1 MPKDD
6 REIKWGQMLVI
17 LNRKKGNIM
26 YSNIMYVCMCVC
38 IYVSMY
44 LCMSVSMYVKH
55 GLGDKTWS
63 DKTWRNK
70 IWSDKTWR
78 FITLCFITPVH
89 VLLLQSIPYFII
101 WRCFL
106 ERPFEFER
114 CWVICGKEIF
124 WKQTCN
130 GKKNSCIIALFTCNS
145 LTAYKQNRII
155 AICQKIR

>member
-1 MPKDD
+1 MDAERRPRNKMRSDASYI
-6 REIKWGQMLVI
+6 EQ
-17 LNRKKGNIM
+17 KKRQHNVQQH
-26 YSNIMYVCMCVC
+26 NVCMYVC
-38 IYVSMY
+38 MY

-55 GLGDKTWS
+55 GLGDK
-63 DKTWRNK
+63 

-78 FITLCFITPVH
+78 FITLICFITPVH

-124 WKQTCN
+124 WKQTWN
-130 GKKNSCIIALFTCNS
+130 EKKNSCIIALFTCNS
-145 LTAYKQNRII
+145 LTAYKQNRIV

>member
-1 MPKDD
+1 MDAERRPRNKMRSDASYI
-6 REIKWGQMLVI
+6 EQ
-17 LNRKKGNIM
+17 KKRQHNVC
-26 YSNIMYVCMCVC
+26 MYVCMYLC

-101 WRCFL
+101 
-106 ERPFEFER
+106 
-114 CWVICGKEIF
+114 
-124 WKQTCN
+124 
-130 GKKNSCIIALFTCNS
+130 
-145 LTAYKQNRII
+145 
-155 AICQKIR
+155 

>member
-1 MPKDD
+1 
-6 REIKWGQMLVI
+6 
-17 LNRKKGNIM
+17 M

-63 DKTWRNK
+63 DKTWR
-70 IWSDKTWR
+70 

-101 WRCFL
+101 
-106 ERPFEFER
+106 
-114 CWVICGKEIF
+114 
-124 WKQTCN
+124 
-130 GKKNSCIIALFTCNS
+130 
-145 LTAYKQNRII
+145 
-155 AICQKIR
+155 